1 LQLVSLEGT
10 YILFQAAIRWL
21 VPSLQP
27 TIRKLKEARETRN
40 AVMKEFKSHVFS
52 EFDTDRSVWLRAI
65 RVFAELDCLF
75 SLAKSS
81 IAMGEPSC
89 RPEFVDGDSA
99 WVEFEE
105 LRHPALCV
113 REGMKG
119 KGDFIPNDVKLGGE
133 VGRIVLLTGLFHF
146 V

>member
-1 LQLVSLEGT
+1 
-10 YILFQAAIRWL
+10 
-21 VPSLQP
+21 
-27 TIRKLKEARETRN
+27 
-40 AVMKEFKSHVFS
+40 MKEFKFRLFA

-81 IAMGEPSC
+81 VAMGEPSC
-89 RPEFVDGDSA
+89 RPEFVEGDEA
-99 WVEFEE
+99 WVQFEE

-113 REGMKG
+113 REGTKG

-133 VGRIVLLTGLFHF
+133 VGRIILLTGLSHS